1 MAAIEMNAEMQ
12 QLMSIVCQDEALT
25 EKVMKYLKKLI
36 AKKEEK
42 DDSLMTEEEFFA
54 EVDEARQQIRDGKG
68 VRMRHGETLDELLE
82 RTGYGL

>member
-1 MAAIEMNAEMQ
+1 MTAMELNAEMQ
-12 QLMSIVCQDEALT
+12 RMMSIVNEDEDL
-25 EKVMKYLKKLI
+25 KVKVFKYLKKLI

-54 EVDEARQQIRDGKG
+54 RVDEARQEIRDGKG